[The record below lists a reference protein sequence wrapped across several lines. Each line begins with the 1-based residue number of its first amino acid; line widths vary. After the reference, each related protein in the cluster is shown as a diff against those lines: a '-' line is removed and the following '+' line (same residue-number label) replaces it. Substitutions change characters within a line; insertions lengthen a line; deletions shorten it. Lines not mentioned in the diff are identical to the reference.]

1 MKKESTIKTGCELIF
16 AIKDTATGVFE
27 LVGTALTS
35 AQKIRELIPILV
47 RTRPLTDLELYV
59 IGNFNL
65 ETCEIFYDT
74 PLLVD
79 WKSYNYPESRAEALA
94 PLGLDEFENE
104 RIQKEKELF
113 EQLKIKYQNSSPTLP
128 TE

>member
-1 MKKESTIKTGCELIF
+1 MKKESTIKTGCELLF
-16 AIKDTATGVFE
+16 AIKDTATGLFE

-47 RTRPLTDLELYV
+47 RARPLTDLELYV

-104 RIQKEKELF
+104 RIQKEKKLF
-113 EQLKIKYQNSSPTLP
+113 V
-128 TE
+128 